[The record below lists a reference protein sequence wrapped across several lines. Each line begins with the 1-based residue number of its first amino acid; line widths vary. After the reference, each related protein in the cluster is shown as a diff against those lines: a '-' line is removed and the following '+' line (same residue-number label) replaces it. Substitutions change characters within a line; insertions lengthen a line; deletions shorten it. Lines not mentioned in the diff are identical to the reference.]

1 MVNEI
6 RASSLHR
13 AMACV
18 GSLSVKN
25 VIIEEAGQAAKDG
38 IAVGELL
45 SEMIRQQTSKPK
57 IGVTASNGVYLD
69 NDMWFYANEF
79 YETLVAKANGKHN
92 LSTEMRID
100 WMTTA
105 GVKIRGQYDVCFIK
119 GTELHIQDLKYGF
132 GLLEAKENWQ
142 LLAYAIG
149 KAIGLYN
156 TAQFIPS
163 KIVLTIHQPRAF
175 HDEGPTRVWEISYE
189 ELLQYREMIET
200 MARRHAEGDR
210 TLTTGK
216 GCKYCPAASSCA
228 ALNHAVHSAIDTAL
242 TDWNDTEI
250 NNEDLPNYLRLL
262 ERASEVLDIKKK
274 SMETLTISRIQNGQP
289 VKGYSYEMTYGN
301 RAWKSDV
308 TPDSIKVL
316 TGVDVMEQTMM
327 SPNKAEKAGLS
338 KEFTKFFTEKASRG
352 LKLIK
357 NDLEEEV
364 KQVLPKPY

>member
-1 MVNEI
+1 
-6 RASSLHR
+6 
-13 AMACV
+13 
-18 GSLSVKN
+18 
-25 VIIEEAGQAAKDG
+25 
-38 IAVGELL
+38 
-45 SEMIRQQTSKPK
+45 
-57 IGVTASNGVYLD
+57 
-69 NDMWFYANEF
+69 
-79 YETLVAKANGKHN
+79 
-92 LSTEMRID
+92 
-100 WMTTA
+100 
-105 GVKIRGQYDVCFIK
+105 
-119 GTELHIQDLKYGF
+119 
-132 GLLEAKENWQ
+132 
-142 LLAYAIG
+142 
-149 KAIGLYN
+149 
-156 TAQFIPS
+156 
-163 KIVLTIHQPRAF
+163 
-175 HDEGPTRVWEISYE
+175 
-189 ELLQYREMIET
+189 MIET

-242 TDWNDTEI
+242 TEWNDTEI

-262 ERASEVLDIKKK
+262 ERASEVLEIKKK